1 VTTTRGRSSS
11 SSFRPL
17 SAAASRCAPHSL
29 SRRRP
34 SSQPAVAPAQHQRS
48 KITSLIAGLI
58 FGLAW
63 WLFIDAMAWGG
74 AYCNSNP
81 CAGKAKTQ
89 EVAGYAWLP
98 GAGMSIGFVML
109 NWWPFELLDLGTDE
123 MTRSEYN
130 NPNMAEWVHR
140 SILLVTIVVKFLC
153 LTGAIVIMVVGYLT
167 ADSADVPEG
176 TYPGV
181 MVFVSNLLIFLS
193 AFIMRAG
200 TIVNCNGGQHEAG
213 WA

>member
-1 VTTTRGRSSS
+1 
-11 SSFRPL
+11 
-17 SAAASRCAPHSL
+17 
-29 SRRRP
+29 
-34 SSQPAVAPAQHQRS
+34 
-48 KITSLIAGLI
+48 
-58 FGLAW
+58 
-63 WLFIDAMAWGG
+63 MAWGG

-140 SILLVTIVVKFLC
+140 SILLVTIVI
-153 LTGAIVIMVVGYLT
+153 A
-167 ADSADVPEG
+167 AP
-176 TYPGV
+176 
-181 MVFVSNLLIFLS
+181 
-193 AFIMRAG
+193 
-200 TIVNCNGGQHEAG
+200 
-213 WA
+213 